1 MKTCIQNFHLSYL
14 LSIQIYLKSLDL
26 YKLDILIN
34 FIITIEI
41 DLKFDLLNFTTACAN
56 KDLVFKNDCF
66 KEKFFKLHKNRI
78 IDKGRK

>member
-1 MKTCIQNFHLSYL
+1 MKTCTQNFHLSYL

-26 YKLDILIN
+26 YYLDILIN
-34 FIITIEI
+34 FITTIEI

-66 KEKFFKLHKNRI
+66 QREVFQITQKSNNR
-78 IDKGRK
+78 